1 MEGVRG
7 SRNWLLGPRAGYT
20 NHSITAF
27 KWPEVQGEGWGV
39 PFLAPAG
46 NALLGQ
52 LGLTFSGTVSP
63 VRKGERQL
71 WVFPFFQM
79 GPSV

>member
-1 MEGVRG
+1 MGG
-7 SRNWLLGPRAGYT
+7 
-20 NHSITAF
+20 
-27 KWPEVQGEGWGV
+27 GWGG

-52 LGLTFSGTVSP
+52 LGLTFSSTVSP

-71 WVFPFFQM
+71 WVFPSFQM